1 MSQRIIDFHC
11 DVLYKMLYE
20 GKLDFMSKDALDITL
35 PRMQA
40 GQVSMQVFA
49 VFLEEALISGQPQ
62 FSQILRC
69 IDLLRERI
77 CSLPD
82 VSLIRWREDVE
93 HWERSPQ
100 LTGALLS
107 IEGADGLEGDMVYVR
122 TAYELGVRFLGLT
135 WNHSNWAVDGTMEP
149 RQAGFTNKGR
159 QLIRECD
166 KLGILVDVS
175 HLNER
180 AFWELLELTERPVFA
195 SHSNSAHVRKHPRNL
210 SDEQIK
216 AIIDRN
222 GRIGITFVPAFIADS
237 QQVTIEHLL
246 RHIDRICELGGE
258 QHIMFGSDFDGIDD
272 KVQGLEH
279 AGQYGNLLEAIERRY
294 SSEFVNR
301 IAHSN
306 ALQFLKTN
314 LPAREG

>member
-1 MSQRIIDFHC
+1 MTQRIIDFHC
-11 DVLYKMLYE
+11 DVLYKMLYT
-20 GKLDFMSKDALDITL
+20 GKLDFMSEDALDITL
-35 PRMQA
+35 PRIRA
-40 GQVSMQVFA
+40 GNVGMQVFA
-49 VFLEEALISGQPQ
+49 VFLEEALLSGPPQ

-93 HWERSPQ
+93 HWEQIPQ
-100 LTGALLS
+100 ATGALLS
-107 IEGADGLEGDMVYVR
+107 IEGVDGLEGDMVYVR
-122 TAYELGVRFLGLT
+122 TAFELGVRFLGLT
-135 WNHSNWAVDGTMEP
+135 WNHSNWAVDGTLEP
-149 RQAGFTNKGR
+149 RQAGFTNKGK

-166 KLGILVDVS
+166 KLGMLVDVS

-180 AFWELLELTERPVFA
+180 AFWELLELTARPVFA
-195 SHSNSAHVRKHPRNL
+195 SHSNSAHVLAHPRNL
-210 SDEQIK
+210 SDAQIK
-216 AIIDRN
+216 AIIERD
-222 GRIGITFVPAFIADS
+222 GRIGITFVPQFISDRQA
-237 QQVTIEHLL
+237 VTIEDLL

-258 QHIMFGSDFDGIDD
+258 HHIMFGSDFDGIDR

-279 AGQYGNLLEAIERRY
+279 AGRYGNLLEAIEYRY

-306 ALQFLKTN
+306 AVQFLKTN
-314 LPAREG
+314 LPARKG